1 MWDTIRKL
9 QYRAKANVPGAKAE
23 LEERLH
29 DRVALPLSGI
39 SGERLYLTAASKL
52 EERATQLREMYDQLP
67 NSRGVTDYVILDAWS
82 SATIEGARTT
92 VARVKESFAK
102 PISKD
107 DKMVVNAVRG
117 SNYAYGRPITQKNLR
132 TLWEKVTEGV
142 C

>member
-1 MWDTIRKL
+1 MRDTIRKL
-9 QYRAKANVPGAKAE
+9 QYRANANIPGAKAK

-29 DRVALPLSGI
+29 DRIELPLSGI
-39 SGERLYLTAASKL
+39 SGERLYLTAATRL
-52 EERATQLREMYDQLP
+52 EERAAQLREMYDQLP

-92 VARVKESFAK
+92 VAKVRESFAK

-117 SNYAYGRPITQKNLR
+117 SNYAYRHPISR
-132 TLWEKVTEGV
+132 
-142 C
+142 

>member
-9 QYRAKANVPGAKAE
+9 QNRAKANVPGAKAE

-29 DRVALPLSGI
+29 DRVELPLLGI
-39 SGERLYLTAASKL
+39 SGEQLYLTAASKL
-52 EERATQLREMYDQLP
+52 EERAIQLHEMYDQLP

-82 SATIEGARTT
+82 SDTIAGARTT

-107 DKMVVNAVRG
+107 DNMVVNAVRG
-117 SNYAYGRPITQKNLR
+117 RIYA
-132 TLWEKVTEGV
+132 
-142 C
+142 